1 MTTPSERL
9 EPAAAR
15 DPLTSRF
22 GVLVRDAD
30 DVGLAIFHWYDK
42 PQDLRRSVLED
53 HAFPNDDDRRE
64 PEAWGQVRGDLEAVL
79 SAAPTLDTATREGV
93 NALTTPWFT
102 FDWWGTFE
110 ELCTS
115 EQETAREV
123 REQFRASD
131 DIDDGSPIPD
141 EEREDFA
148 ASLPETW
155 A

>member
-1 MTTPSERL
+1 MTTSRDRL
-9 EPAAAR
+9 ELAAAR

-30 DVGLAIFHWYDK
+30 DVGLAFFNWYET

-53 HAFPNDDDRRE
+53 HAFPDDDDRRD
-64 PEAWGQVRGDLEAVL
+64 PEGWGRVRGELEALL
-79 SAAPTLDTATREGV
+79 SASPELDTATRVGV
-93 NALTTPWFT
+93 NALTAAWFT

-115 EQETAREV
+115 DQETAREV
-123 REQFRASD
+123 RERYYEAQDLEGDAPVPEDERA
-131 DIDDGSPIPD
+131 
-141 EEREDFA
+141 DFA
-148 ASLPETW
+148 ASLTE